1 MTYNGTLLPEMV
13 DKQDQVEV
21 RKAILDLLDKINKL
35 SASIVA
41 LEARVKALEVAP

>member
-1 MTYNGTLLPEMV
+1 MKYNGTLLPEMV

-35 SASIVA
+35 SDTITAI
-41 LEARVKALEVAP
+41 ETRVKALEVAP